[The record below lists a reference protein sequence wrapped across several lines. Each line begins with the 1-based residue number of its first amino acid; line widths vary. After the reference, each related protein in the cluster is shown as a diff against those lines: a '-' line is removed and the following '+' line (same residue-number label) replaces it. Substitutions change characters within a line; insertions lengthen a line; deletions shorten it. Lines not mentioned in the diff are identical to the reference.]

1 MLRIKIGS
9 EIDIYEYSQFHDYE
23 EFKVN
28 MEIWLIDY
36 QKKFTRG
43 EMLGMNQLI
52 QLSSKI
58 PGVCHEA
65 IKTIACCKD
74 FGLSEHAIS
83 RSTFK
88 RMIWKCIEFN
98 MLTAYET
105 ENNSGAQI
113 GNLYVFNPYP
123 TWDEGK
129 GSSSPNRKGVIY

>member
-1 MLRIKIGS
+1 M
-9 EIDIYEYSQFHDYE
+9 DILEYSQFHDYE

-43 EMLGMNQLI
+43 EILGLNQLI

-65 IKTIACCKD
+65 MRTIACCKD
-74 FGLSEHAIS
+74 LDLRKDAIS

-88 RMIWKCIEFN
+88 RMIWKCIEFKI
-98 MLTAYET
+98 LTAYET
-105 ENNSGAQI
+105 ENQNGAQI

-123 TWDEGK
+123 
-129 GSSSPNRKGVIY
+129 SF